1 MNFWKNLICDVI
13 GMVCVFMFPLLIL
26 LYAVGFGVPY

>member
-13 GMVCVFMFPLLIL
+13 GMCCVFMFPLLIL
-26 LYAVGFGVPY
+26 LFAVGFGVPY